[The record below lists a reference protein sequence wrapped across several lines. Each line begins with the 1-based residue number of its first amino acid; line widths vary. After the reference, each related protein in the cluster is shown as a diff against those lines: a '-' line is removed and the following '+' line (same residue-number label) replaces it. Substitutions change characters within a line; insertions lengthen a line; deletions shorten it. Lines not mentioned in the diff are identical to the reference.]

1 MEQLILNVDN
11 IISGFVEGSFG
22 SLTGAVRTL
31 WHLMFIVFI
40 AIYGYKVMI
49 SNRFS
54 APDIVWHCV
63 RIIVL
68 LIVATQWDAFLL
80 FFYDMTTKLP
90 ADIAGQIMRAA
101 ATNMGSLPADSQE
114 TANASLQTFFDKGM
128 MITSRIL
135 EGAQWNNFGQYL
147 YALAVWL
154 GTVGVVGYATMLIVL
169 GKLAVAILLA
179 VGPLF
184 ILLLIFA
191 NTKNLFEGWL
201 RTLLNY
207 AVIPIFVYALLSLIL
222 TIMDPPLS
230 KLEAA
235 NAPDDS
241 LISVVGPFLLTAFV
255 SILLLAQVLNMAASV
270 TGGVSLSTMGTGAW
284 ASRKIGGAGKSA
296 AKLGA
301 KGAKRLGKW
310 AIKKYKGQETVP
322 GGP

>member
-22 SLTGAVRTL
+22 SLTGVVRTL

-63 RIIVL
+63 RIVVL

-80 FFYDMTTKLP
+80 FFYDITTKLP
-90 ADIAGQIMRAA
+90 SDIAGQMMQAA
-101 ATNMGSLPADSQE
+101 AKNMGAVSTNPE
-114 TANASLQTFFDKGM
+114 NTANSALHEFFDRGNTV
-128 MITSRIL
+128 TSKIL
-135 EGAQWNNFGQYL
+135 EGAGWDNLGQYT
-147 YALAVWL
+147 YALAVWS
-154 GTVGVVGYATMLIVL
+154 GTIGVAGYAVMLIIL
-169 GKLAVAILLA
+169 SKLAVAILLA

-191 NTKNLFEGWL
+191 NTKSLFEGWL

-207 AVIPIFVYALLSLIL
+207 AVIPIFVYTLLSLIL
-222 TIMDPPLS
+222 TILETSLVALEKDS
-230 KLEAA
+230 EEKL
-235 NAPDDS
+235 N
-241 LISVVGPFLLTAFV
+241 LISSVGPFLLTSFV
-255 SILLLAQVLNMAASV
+255 SILLLAQILNMAASV

-284 ASRKIGGAGKSA
+284 TARKIGGAGIA
-296 AKLGA
+296 TA
-301 KGAKRLGKW
+301 KGAMWVR
-310 AIKKYKGQETVP
+310 KKYKERKASSKENKDAEK
-322 GGP
+322 